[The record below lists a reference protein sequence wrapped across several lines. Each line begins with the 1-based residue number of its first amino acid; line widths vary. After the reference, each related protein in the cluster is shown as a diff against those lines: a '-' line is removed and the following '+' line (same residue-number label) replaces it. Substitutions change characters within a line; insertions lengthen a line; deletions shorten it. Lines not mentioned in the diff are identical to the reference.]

1 MSTCPSIYEL
11 TEPAQLP
18 PQLAAHLSGCP
29 RCRALRAAW
38 EADPTP
44 DEGPDVDALPEYRW
58 PHHVYSDVD
67 AEPVRGAL
75 HSIWG
80 SESGELLTVVVVDV
94 DEREALVVPV
104 STDVHS
110 AGDWDVLLDNEVL
123 PYAAIAEVWNHLHVL
138 REQFLEQLARLS
150 SPVAEAIDA
159 AVDAFSSGDELPSGL
174 RQGPAL
180 LTDADPRHG
189 FRDSE
194 AALARGFTEPWRLL
208 YAAST
213 LGGVI
218 RGRREDCDLEL
229 SGLGEEV
236 DLEPDSLRRLEDD
249 REDLHARVPVPA
261 MARLIHRLSLPP
273 SRRLAELVSAAAY
286 ENVQETTA
294 ATGVVRARRR
304 RGMRSAAG
312 GPPEA
317 GTRREIA
324 DRYVAHLM
332 ERLEKSR

>member
-11 TEPAQLP
+11 TEPVQLP
-18 PQLAAHLSGCP
+18 PQLAAHLASCP
-29 RCRALRAAW
+29 RCRALRDAW

-44 DEGPDVDALPEYRW
+44 DEGPDIDALSEYRW
-58 PHHVYSDVD
+58 PHDVYAGVD

-80 SESGELLTVVVVDV
+80 PESGELLTAVVVDV
-94 DEREALVVPV
+94 DEREALIVPV
-104 STDVHS
+104 SPDVHL
-110 AGDWDVLLDNEVL
+110 AGDWDVLLDNQVL

-138 REQFLEQLARLS
+138 REQFLEQLMRLS
-150 SPVAEAIDA
+150 SSAAEAIDA
-159 AVDAFSSGDELPSGL
+159 AVDAFTSGDELPSGL

-218 RGRREDCDLEL
+218 RGRREDCDLNL
-229 SGLGEEV
+229 SDLGEEV
-236 DLEPDSLRRLEDD
+236 DLEPDSLSRLEDD
-249 REDLHARVPVPA
+249 REDLNARVSVPA
-261 MARLIHRLSLPP
+261 MGRLIHRLSLPP
-273 SRRLAELVSAAAY
+273 SRRLAELVGAAAY
-286 ENVQETTA
+286 ENVQETIT

-304 RGMRSAAG
+304 RGMRSAVG
-312 GPPEA
+312 RPPEP
-317 GTRREIA
+317 GVRREIA
-324 DRYVAHLM
+324 DLYVARLM
-332 ERLEKSR
+332 ERLEQSR